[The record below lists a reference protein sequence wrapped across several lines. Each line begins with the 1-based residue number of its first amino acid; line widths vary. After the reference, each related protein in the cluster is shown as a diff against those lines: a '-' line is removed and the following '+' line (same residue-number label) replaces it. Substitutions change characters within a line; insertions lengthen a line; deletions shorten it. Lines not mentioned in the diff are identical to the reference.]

1 MIRGFKLEMSEAQH
15 ITDVYSEVAAISAS
29 DTQELAIA
37 MSKTASSAASV
48 GMSFENTTAMIST
61 MIEATRESATNI
73 NIKIWLFFIFMLLF
87 IINKEEQI
95 ATGVIMG

>member
-1 MIRGFKLEMSEAQH
+1 MIRGFKLEMSDAQH

-29 DTQELAIA
+29 DTQELATA